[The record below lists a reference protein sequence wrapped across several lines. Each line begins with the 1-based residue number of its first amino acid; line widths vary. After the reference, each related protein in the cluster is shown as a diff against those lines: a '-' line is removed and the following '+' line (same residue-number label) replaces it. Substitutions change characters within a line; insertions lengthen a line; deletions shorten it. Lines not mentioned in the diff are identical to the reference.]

1 MISRLVGPA
10 LASATSIR
18 HSSAGTPSTTTNALL
33 GAPAQAGGR
42 PPPSDDAWLLTH
54 GPAPIVDSRKA
65 DAASM
70 SSVTYPSCTKLRN
83 RSLRDRMSHVL
94 GDPPVRPAPDGRRG
108 EIGQRGGND
117 SLQGVDE
124 AVGFIS
130 PGLPDGGTPLGEC
143 ALAFGADEDDEVLH
157 HAPADLGAQ
166 IGSAGKVLVER
177 LPGLFQGARMA
188 AFFDHDRPEGGAVHR
203 LGAYAGKI

>member
-65 DAASM
+65 AAASM

-83 RSLRDRMSHVL
+83 KSLRDRMSHLL

-108 EIGQRGGND
+108 EIGHRGGD
-117 SLQGVDE
+117 DPLQGVDE
-124 AVGFIS
+124 AVGFLR
-130 PGLPDGGTPLGEC
+130 PGPPAGEAPLGER

-157 HAPADLGAQ
+157 HSPAELGAQ
-166 IGSAGKVLVER
+166 V
-177 LPGLFQGARMA
+177 GLAR
-188 AFFDHDRPEGGAVHR
+188 
-203 LGAYAGKI
+203 